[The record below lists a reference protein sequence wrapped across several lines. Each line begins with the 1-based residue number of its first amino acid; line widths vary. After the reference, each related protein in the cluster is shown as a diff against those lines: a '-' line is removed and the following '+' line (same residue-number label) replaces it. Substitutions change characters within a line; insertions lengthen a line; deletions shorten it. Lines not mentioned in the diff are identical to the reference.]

1 MAHYSYGDI
10 AVLGQQRC
18 QGDSLR
24 RAQSLFC
31 ILTGWTLGSAG
42 SSPAVSPC
50 VSGAFATS
58 QLGWLCSFFP
68 CVSKSLR
75 LRQTACGLMLH
86 DCVLF
91 HRFYFGT
98 EARGKCW
105 CTGAWP
111 WQMKQG
117 IQELGC
123 ALGQG
128 DLPGRQWCIR
138 SSRRMGPGRQAG
150 QLASAA
156 WERHLKISGISGWLL
171 DKLMILKYPQN
182 SHLRTPWS
190 HLSSRKGHCVLLFI
204 WRLVLR

>member
-1 MAHYSYGDI
+1 MVHYSYGDI
-10 AVLGQQRC
+10 AVLGQERC

-91 HRFYFGT
+91 HWFYFGT

-128 DLPGRQWCIR
+128 IC
-138 SSRRMGPGRQAG
+138 QAG
-150 QLASAA
+150 SDASEAVGEWVLVGRLAS
-156 WERHLKISGISGWLL
+156 WPVSLERGIWKSVASVYGFWT
-171 DKLMILKYPQN
+171 N
-182 SHLRTPWS
+182 LRS
-190 HLSSRKGHCVLLFI
+190 
-204 WRLVLR
+204 